1 MGEFPDRKVLMICW
15 LPIFGSS
22 TKCPTRGVSN
32 RLALAANEK
41 VVELLKWGS
50 NISFNAANDVSVG
63 TKIDWLVSTNFVFG
77 K

>member
-1 MGEFPDRKVLMICW
+1 
-15 LPIFGSS
+15 

-41 VVELLKWGS
+41 VVEFLKWGS